1 MKPSKKYTFT
11 IAGNGVYRLQVAGDY
26 FKILAA
32 TGLVRV
38 RGKFGELTSLV
49 VGQGL
54 EEADFDDLFFTDE
67 SGASNTV
74 TVFVGDRNFIDGLTG
89 NVGISGTVNT
99 AQTNKDALQGI
110 FSQAA
115 FTVTSVNQQ
124 MLAANANRR
133 YLLVQ
138 NNDSTGIVYLNIA
151 GSTAATAAS
160 GIRLLP
166 GESLEIQGFCPSG
179 SINCIGSIGSNPN
192 VIVLEG

>member
-67 SGASNTV
+67 SGASNTI

-99 AQTNKDALQGI
+99 AVVAQKVASGAATNTQV
-110 FSQAA
+110 
-115 FTVTSVNQQ
+115 TVTNASTTID
-124 MLAANANRR
+124 AANANRQ
-133 YLLVQ
+133 YLLIQ
-138 NNDSTGIVYLNIA
+138 NKDATGIVYLNFGA
-151 GSTAATAAS
+151 AATVAN
-160 GIRLLP
+160 GIQINP
-166 GESLEIQGFCPSG
+166 GGSWESG
-179 SINCIGSIGSNPN
+179 SFVPTGSVQAIGSIANNPN
-192 VIVLEG
+192 VVIVEA